1 MIAYD
6 SKYSKFFLGV
16 PGILLLIGGIG
27 TIFGYT
33 AEIFAVLIS
42 ILGAAF
48 LIRAFDVDKAWAKL
62 TKPTPAGFIR
72 IFTLVTGII
81 LMISSVIAGLVF
93 LEPRISSD
101 TQLIDAVTNKIII
114 GEFIANVLPILW
126 IGIGSIFGGIL
137 LSNWLGGSLKKI
149 SDVLRLIVLA
159 AIYPTVAQFTN
170 ILINDESA
178 FSLVPPLLA
187 GLVITLISA
196 TLLFRKYRKHKGGEI
211 LTE

>member
-1 MIAYD
+1 
-6 SKYSKFFLGV
+6 
-16 PGILLLIGGIG
+16 
-27 TIFGYT
+27 
-33 AEIFAVLIS
+33 
-42 ILGAAF
+42 
-48 LIRAFDVDKAWAKL
+48 
-62 TKPTPAGFIR
+62 
-72 IFTLVTGII
+72 
-81 LMISSVIAGLVF
+81 MISSVIAGLVF
-93 LEPRISSD
+93 LEPRLSAD
-101 TQLIDAVTNKIII
+101 LQLIDAVTNKIII

-137 LSNWLGGSLKKI
+137 LSNWLSGSLKKI
-149 SDVLRLIVLA
+149 SDILRLVVLV

-170 ILINDESA
+170 VLINDESA